1 MVVVLVGVDMTGET
15 LVVVMVVLVGDDIT
29 GVTKVEGVVSLGTL
43 TW

>member
-29 GVTKVEGVVSLGTL
+29 GVTKVEGVVSLGT
-43 TW
+43 